1 MKMEEAFDLATEVAD
16 FATML
21 PMWEAWPNVGGVACE
36 QDGDSMVM
44 LWLCMVVDSNRAAVM
59 QNDQDHL
66 YSLEKPWAADPAQ
79 SPIFP

>member
-1 MKMEEAFDLATEVAD
+1 MKTEEAFDLATEVAD

-21 PMWEAWPNVGGVACE
+21 PMWEAWPVNRTEIVWLCYGCV
-36 QDGDSMVM
+36 
-44 LWLCMVVDSNRAAVM
+44 WLCMVVDSNRAAVM